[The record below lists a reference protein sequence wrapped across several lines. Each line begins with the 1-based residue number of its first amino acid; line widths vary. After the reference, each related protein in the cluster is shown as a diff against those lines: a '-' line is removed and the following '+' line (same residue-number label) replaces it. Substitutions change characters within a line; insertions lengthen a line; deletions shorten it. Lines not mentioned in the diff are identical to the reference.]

1 MKIISWLGSLLKNIN
16 KDQVL
21 EDLRI
26 TKTELNEIAKPIYGQ
41 AALFF
46 RSNKFKSDEAKDL
59 EDVFYQK
66 FNRGNMAKQ
75 TNFLVDIERRLENL
89 TANATYVEDEIE
101 STFESVVYKDGM
113 TARKAI
119 LLRSA
124 EHLSFLSRFCLDLLN
139 YIYVVESKAAGL
151 NPEES
156 EFASDLSPMEIK
168 HVQSNISAFAMLLSD
183 YGQDNKEFAKCIST
197 IPDVH
202 INEKTSAAVAAT
214 FKEKDLDP
222 FKAPQIHGFIGNP
235 IYHLRLI
242 VTQWQASRY
251 EANKNK
257 KRMLELRLLHLELLK
272 EKKNDPK
279 IEQEIEYNR
288 KRVLKID
295 RYLRE
300 VEESVDA
307 EV

>member
-1 MKIISWLGSLLKNIN
+1 MKLISWLGSMLKSVN
-16 KDQVL
+16 KDSVQ

-26 TKTELNEIAKPIYGQ
+26 TKTELNEIAKPIYAQ

-46 RSNKFKSDEAKDL
+46 RSNKFKSDEAKNM

-66 FNRGNMAKQ
+66 FNRGSMPKQ
-75 TNFLVDIERRLENL
+75 TNFIVDIERRLENL
-89 TANATYVEDEIE
+89 TANATYVEDQIE
-101 STFESVVYKDGM
+101 STFENIVFKDGM

-119 LLRSA
+119 LLRAA

-139 YIYVVESKAAGL
+139 YVYMVESKAAGL

-156 EFASDLSPMEIK
+156 EYSSDLSPMEITHIQK
-168 HVQSNISAFAMLLSD
+168 NISTFAMLMGD
-183 YGQDNKEFAKCIST
+183 YGQENKTFVKIIGE

-202 INEKTSAAVAAT
+202 VNEKTSAAVAAT
-214 FKEKDLDP
+214 FKESTLDP
-222 FKAPQIHGFIGNP
+222 FKTPQVHGFIGNP

-242 VTQWQASRY
+242 ITQWQASRY

-257 KRMLELRLLHLELLK
+257 KKMLELRLLHLELLK
-272 EKKNDPK
+272 EGKNDPK
-279 IEQEIEYNR
+279 LEQEIEYNR
-288 KRVLKID
+288 KRVVKID